1 MVTEA
6 EGPVDEVEEPDQPRQ
21 PSDELKV
28 VILLKSGRAMVGIQS
43 PNCDPVF
50 STFEGDLDA
59 ALSQV
64 PALVESAKAQWDA
77 HPRYPKAN
85 LPEPPPSPTPAQP
98 ASRRSQPS
106 FF

>member
-6 EGPVDEVEEPDQPRQ
+6 EEPVDEVEEPDQPRQ

-28 VILLKSGRAMVGIQS
+28 VILFKSGRAMVGIQS

-64 PALVESAKAQWDA
+64 PALVESANAQWNA
-77 HPRYPKAN
+77 HPRNPKAN
-85 LPEPPPSPTPAQP
+85 LPEPPPSPTPART
-98 ASRRSQPS
+98 ATTRSQPS

>member
-1 MVTEA
+1 M
-6 EGPVDEVEEPDQPRQ
+6 VEESGSPRQ

-43 PNCDPVF
+43 PDCDPVF

-85 LPEPPPSPTPAQP
+85 LPEPPPSPAPART
-98 ASRRSQPS
+98 ATTRSQPS

>member
-1 MVTEA
+1 M
-6 EGPVDEVEEPDQPRQ
+6 VEESGSPRQ

-28 VILLKSGRAMVGIQS
+28 VIILKSNRAMVGIQS

-64 PALVESAKAQWDA
+64 PALVESANAQWNA

>member
-1 MVTEA
+1 VA
-6 EGPVDEVEEPDQPRQ
+6 EESGSPRQ

-28 VILLKSGRAMVGIQS
+28 VIILKSNRAMVGIQS
-43 PNCDPVF
+43 PDCDPVF

-64 PALVESAKAQWDA
+64 PALVESANAQWNA

-85 LPEPPPSPTPAQP
+85 LPEPPPTPTPART
-98 ASRRSQPS
+98 ATRTNQPS